1 MRKINFRNFAVTA
14 LVLLLASNNLWSID
28 YPLKKDDPNPGSVS
42 LGIAPRAASNTFS
55 RSMSVIIPV
64 SMEIENDELGV
75 YFKYA
80 VGGAYI
86 SVEDENGAVVIS
98 TVVDTTSELEF
109 YFPVDEL
116 EGGKYTLRVS
126 YGSTKLKGEFKL

>member
-14 LVLLLASNNLWSID
+14 LVLLLASTNLWSID
-28 YPLKKDDPNPGSVS
+28 YPLKKDDTGPGSVTLSVGKSAPS
-42 LGIAPRAASNTFS
+42 LS
-55 RSMSVIIPV
+55 RTKTVIIPV

-98 TVVDTTSELEF
+98 TVVDTTNELEF
-109 YFPVDEL
+109 YFPLDEL
-116 EGGKYTLRVS
+116 GGGTYTLRVS